1 MASSSANTVATLN
14 GWFKEK
20 YADEAKNLIPDG
32 VKLYNMIPFIQESK
46 QLGNEYHQP
55 VILGLE
61 HGFTY
66 GGSDGSAFAL
76 NASVAGQTKDAKVQ
90 GYEMVLRSTVSVGA
104 IQRSLADK
112 AAFDKTTKY
121 LIANMLRS
129 FSRRLEVQ
137 ILYGKKSLGAA
148 DGATS
153 GNQKIK
159 ITDATWAPGI
169 WSGAE
174 NMLIDV
180 YQSDNSTLRVAN
192 LEIASVDFDDR
203 SITVTTG
210 ANGVIANG
218 DLIYYKGA
226 FGNEFDGIDSVIRN
240 TGTLFNINAS
250 SFVLWKGNVLG
261 NGGSTR
267 DISFKILTDAV
278 TRLVEKGLGDQSV
291 KVFINPLQFD
301 VLLEEQD
308 AKRLY
313 DSSYSKV
320 EHEAGS
326 TSLKFHSQNGTI
338 EVVSSIY
345 IKAGSAYVLCLD
357 EFSRV
362 GSSDITFEQPGFEG
376 EFFRVLEN
384 NNGYEL
390 RAYTDQALF
399 CTAPSRQ
406 AVIDDLSVRPSDQA

>member
-1 MASSSANTVATLN
+1 MASSANTVSTLN
-14 GWFKEK
+14 GMFKEK
-20 YADEAKNLIPDG
+20 YADKLKNLIPDG
-32 VKLYNMIPFIQESK
+32 VKFYNMIPFIAESK
-46 QLGNEYHQP
+46 HLGNEYHQP
-55 VILGLE
+55 VSLGLE

-66 GGSDGSAFAL
+66 GGTAGAAFNL
-76 NASVAGQTKDAKVQ
+76 NASIAGQTQDAKVQ
-90 GYEMVLRSTVSVGA
+90 GHEMVLRSAVSVGA
-104 IQRSLADK
+104 IQRSLASD
-112 AAFDKTTKY
+112 AAFEKVTNH

-137 ILYGKKSLGAA
+137 ILYGKRGLGASA
-148 DGATS
+148 GTS
-153 GNQKIK
+153 VANKIL

-174 NMLIDV
+174 GMLIDV
-180 YQSDNSTLRVAN
+180 YQSDNATLRVAN
-192 LEIASVDFDDR
+192 LEIDTVDFEDR
-203 SITVTTG
+203 SITVTSG
-210 ANGVIANG
+210 ATTTVVVDDI
-218 DLIYYKGA
+218 IYYKGA
-226 FGNEFDGIDSVIRN
+226 FGNEFDGIDSIVRN
-240 TGTLFNINAS
+240 TGTLFNISATTY
-250 SFVLWKGNVLG
+250 VLWKGNVQG
-261 NGGSTR
+261 NGGTAR
-267 DISFKILTDAV
+267 DLSFRLITDAV
-278 TRLVEKGLGDQSV
+278 TRLVEKGLGEQPV

-338 EVVSSIY
+338 EVISSIY
-345 IKAGSAYVLCLD
+345 IKAGSAYVLCLE

-362 GSSDITFEQPGFEG
+362 GSSEITFEQPGFEG

-399 CTAPSRQ
+399 CSAPSRQ
-406 AVIDDLSVRPSDQA
+406 AVIDDLSVTPSAS